1 MTIQPSVLIWT
12 VLSFCVLAFILNKF
26 LFKPLLKVMDER
38 NEKIT
43 GEKEKKRAELEAREK
58 MLAEAEEERI
68 SIQKN
73 AVTAGEQAT
82 EQLHSETAA
91 ILVAKKQEYD
101 EALEQLRL
109 RLEEESGSIEQ
120 ELSDKVDKLALA
132 YVDALIK

>member
-12 VLSFCVLAFILNKF
+12 VLSFCALAFILNKF

-43 GEKEKKRAELEAREK
+43 GDKEKKRAELEAREK

-68 SIQKN
+68 NIQKD
-73 AVTAGEQAT
+73 AVTAGEQAA

-91 ILVAKKQEYD
+91 ILAAKKQEYD
-101 EALEQLRL
+101 GALEQLRV

-120 ELSDKVDKLALA
+120 ELSGKVDKLALA

>member
-12 VLSFCVLAFILNKF
+12 VLSFCVLAYILNRF
-26 LFKPLLKVMDER
+26 LFKPLLKIMDER

-43 GEKEKKRAELEAREK
+43 GDKEKKRAELEAREK

-68 SIQKN
+68 NVQKN
-73 AVTAGEQAT
+73 AVTAGEQAA

-91 ILVAKKQEYD
+91 ILAAKKQEYD
-101 EALEQLRL
+101 EALEQLRV
-109 RLEEESGSIEQ
+109 RLEEESGNIEQ
-120 ELSDKVDKLALA
+120 ELSGKVDKLALA

>member
-12 VLSFCVLAFILNKF
+12 VLSFCALAYILNRF

-43 GEKEKKRAELEAREK
+43 GDKEKKRAELEAREK

-68 SIQKN
+68 NIQKN
-73 AVTAGEQAT
+73 AVTAGEQAA

-120 ELSDKVDKLALA
+120 ELSGKVDKLALA

>member
-12 VLSFCVLAFILNKF
+12 VLSFCALAYILNKF

-43 GEKEKKRAELEAREK
+43 GDKEKKRAELEAREK

-68 SIQKN
+68 NIQKN
-73 AVTAGEQAT
+73 AVTAGEQAA

-120 ELSDKVDKLALA
+120 ELSGKVDKLALA

>member
-12 VLSFCVLAFILNKF
+12 VLSFCALAYILNKF

-68 SIQKN
+68 NVQKN
-73 AVTAGEQAT
+73 AVTAGEQAA

-91 ILVAKKQEYD
+91 ILAAKKQEYD

-109 RLEEESGSIEQ
+109 WLEEESGSIEQ
-120 ELSDKVDKLALA
+120 ELSGKVDKLALA

>member
-12 VLSFCVLAFILNKF
+12 VLSFCALAYILNKF

-43 GEKEKKRAELEAREK
+43 GEKEKKRAEREAREK

-73 AVTAGEQAT
+73 AVTAGEQAA

-91 ILVAKKQEYD
+91 ILAAKKQEYD

>member
-12 VLSFCVLAFILNKF
+12 VLSFCVLAYILNKF

-73 AVTAGEQAT
+73 AVTAGEQAA